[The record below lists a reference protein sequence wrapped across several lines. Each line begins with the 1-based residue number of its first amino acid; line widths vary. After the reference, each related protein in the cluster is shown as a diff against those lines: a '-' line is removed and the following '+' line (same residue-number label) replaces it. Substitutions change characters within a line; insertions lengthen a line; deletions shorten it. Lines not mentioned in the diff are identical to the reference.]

1 MPLVPPLICKVSPE
15 AVWSVPASDPVSVKR
30 EVEVDKHVV
39 QPISPS
45 ADRVIGDEAET
56 ATVPE
61 ALGMLIDFDDDVGS
75 TGVNVVVIRSAVAP
89 SKIKAPAVLPIE
101 NLVAPLADAV
111 NIFWSP
117 VSSKI
122 TRAFPVTF
130 P

>member
-1 MPLVPPLICKVSPE
+1 
-15 AVWSVPASDPVSVKR
+15 
-30 EVEVDKHVV
+30 
-39 QPISPS
+39 
-45 ADRVIGDEAET
+45 
-56 ATVPE
+56 
-61 ALGMLIDFDDDVGS
+61 MLIDFDDDVGS